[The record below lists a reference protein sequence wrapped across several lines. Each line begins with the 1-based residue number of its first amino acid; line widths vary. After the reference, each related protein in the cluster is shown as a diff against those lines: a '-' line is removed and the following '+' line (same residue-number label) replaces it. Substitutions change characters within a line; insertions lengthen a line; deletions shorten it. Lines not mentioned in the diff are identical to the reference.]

1 MFDVDPAAPTVE
13 TPQLRIYSIGHSNH
27 SLDRFLELLA
37 QHEIDVVADV
47 RSAPWSKYVAWSNQ
61 AVLRKELLRRD
72 VRYVFMG
79 QQLGGKPT
87 GDDYEGVED
96 RQELYRRIAASV
108 SFKEGLER
116 LIRGAAQHR
125 VAMLCSEETPIV
137 CHRHLLITPHLNE
150 CGVAVGHIRGNGA
163 IEPAHFSQVAPPQQ
177 LPLL

>member
-1 MFDVDPAAPTVE
+1 MFEVDPAAPTVE

-37 QHEIDVVADV
+37 QHEIDVIADV

-61 AVLRKELLRRD
+61 PVLRKELRQRG

-79 QQLGGKPT
+79 EQLGGKPM
-87 GDDYEGVED
+87 GDDYEGVAD
-96 RQELYRRIAASV
+96 RQELYRRIAASA
-108 SFKEGLER
+108 SFQEGIDR
-116 LIRGAAQHR
+116 LSYGASQHR
-125 VAMLCSEETPIV
+125 VAMLCSEENPVV

-150 CGVAVGHIRGNGA
+150 RGVAVDHIRGNGA
-163 IEPAHFSQVAPPQQ
+163 VEPAHLTQVAAPQQ